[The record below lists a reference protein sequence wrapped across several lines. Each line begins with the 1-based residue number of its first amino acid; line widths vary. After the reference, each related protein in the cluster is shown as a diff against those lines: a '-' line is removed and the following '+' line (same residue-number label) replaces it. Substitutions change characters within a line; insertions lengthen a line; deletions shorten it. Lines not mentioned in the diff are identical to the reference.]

1 MAIEKILS
9 RVTELS
15 TEKEVVVLNK
25 SEMDFP
31 MAEISRH
38 LGVGASACAVAWRK
52 KKAWNNFEV
61 FEPRPLNSN

>member
-15 TEKEVVVLNK
+15 TEKEAVVLNK

-31 MAEISRH
+31 LAEISRR
-38 LGVGASACAVAWRK
+38 LGVGASACAVA
-52 KKAWNNFEV
+52 
-61 FEPRPLNSN
+61 